1 MRYNLVITPGIEVDE
16 RHQIE
21 DVLESRGYTV
31 TGGGTG
37 LDEEGGM
44 VSSDISFEKGG
55 DKMPLDLDSI
65 YTYHAPKDNQPKK
78 YETIRAQAKVLA
90 EVIEDLCPDSRERS
104 VAFTQLETAVMW
116 ANASIARNE

>member
-55 DKMPLDLDSI
+55 
-65 YTYHAPKDNQPKK
+65 A
-78 YETIRAQAKVLA
+78 
-90 EVIEDLCPDSRERS
+90 
-104 VAFTQLETAVMW
+104 
-116 ANASIARNE
+116 